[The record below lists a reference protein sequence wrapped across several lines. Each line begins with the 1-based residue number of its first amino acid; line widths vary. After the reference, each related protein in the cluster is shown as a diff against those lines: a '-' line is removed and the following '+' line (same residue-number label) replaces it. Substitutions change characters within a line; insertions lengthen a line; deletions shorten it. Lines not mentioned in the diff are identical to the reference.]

1 MIIKRAICAGK
12 ILVRESSKKNC
23 PMATVRPLTSLVK
36 NIFGDEGGKPSFSP
50 CLSVTSSIGESVS
63 VTPGLLLFRGLL
75 APLDV
80 ALLEA
85 TVDTDRQIV
94 RDLGKK
100 CHISKGSK
108 EREYSAG
115 VGLTPVASSTTS

>member
-1 MIIKRAICAGK
+1 
-12 ILVRESSKKNC
+12 
-23 PMATVRPLTSLVK
+23 MATVRPLTSLVK

-100 CHISKGSK
+100 CHISKGGK